1 MENFDTTSCES
12 IEVLEKFTNWVES
25 FCVENNILEYKDS
38 EEYKTILYMSYEDI
52 LSLSS
57 DECFSYAIT
66 LMNYAGILQKKHDVI
81 NAQYNWCNEAL
92 NFLYAKYWE
101 RYDKFLPA
109 EIRKKSIIIENSFA
123 QNIEK
128 CRLRLHASMQILLE
142 TSKDIKKRVSLLQDL
157 GKTRSFR

>member
-1 MENFDTTSCES
+1 MEEFDTTSSES
-12 IEVLEKFTNWVES
+12 IEVLNKFTEWVES
-25 FCVENNILEYKDS
+25 FCKENNIVEYKDS
-38 EEYKTILYMSYEDI
+38 NEYATILHMSYEDI

-66 LMNYAGILQKKHDVI
+66 LMNYAGLLQKKHDLI
-81 NAQYNWCNEAL
+81 NAQYNWCMEAL
-92 NFLYAKYWE
+92 NYLYAKYWE

-109 EIRKKSIIIENSFA
+109 EVRKKTIIIENSFA

-128 CRLRLHASMQILLE
+128 CRLRLYASMQILLE

>member
-25 FCVENNILEYKDS
+25 FCVENNIVEYKDS

-52 LSLSS
+52 LSLSG

-128 CRLRLHASMQILLE
+128 CRLRLKPVCRYYRRQV
-142 TSKDIKKRVSLLQDL
+142 KKQR
-157 GKTRSFR
+157 KEYHYFRI